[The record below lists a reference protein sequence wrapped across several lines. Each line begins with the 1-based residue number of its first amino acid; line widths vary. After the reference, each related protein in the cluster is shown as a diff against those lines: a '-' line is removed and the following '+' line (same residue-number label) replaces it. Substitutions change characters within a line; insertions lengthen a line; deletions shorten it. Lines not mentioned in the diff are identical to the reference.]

1 MNVLVLGEA
10 RSIHQQRIA
19 GALAA
24 RGHEIT
30 FVTFAPAL
38 LSGIEVIDLAEGSG
52 GVPFLRFIR
61 KVRRLRSL
69 IRDRSIDVVHAHYIS
84 VYGLLAALAGPVP
97 KILTLHGSDVLLA
110 QRTRYN
116 RAVMRFVAR
125 RINGFTSPAPHVT
138 DALLQLG
145 AEAGRIATFQY
156 GVDCRRFHPA
166 PGPRRGG
173 ESLKIISTR
182 RLERLYQVELLL
194 MALSRMACGTGLR
207 TVIAGDGAEAEPLA
221 RLAWSLQ
228 LEDEVAFTG
237 SLDEDGVA
245 GALREADLYVST
257 SPTDGAS
264 LSLLEA
270 MATGLLPI
278 APDIPANSEWIR
290 PGENGLL
297 YQPGSPDALAE
308 AITRGLHERALVEK
322 ARAENPSIIQERADF
337 DQGIQRLAEIL
348 ENAVE
353 GRGKR

>member
-38 LSGIEVIDLAEGSG
+38 LPGIEVIDLADGSG
-52 GVPFLRFIR
+52 SVPFLRFMR

-69 IRDRSIDVVHAHYIS
+69 IRDRRIDVLHAHYIS

-97 KILTLHGSDVLLA
+97 KILTVHGSDVLLA
-110 QRTRYN
+110 RRTRYN

-125 RINGFTSPAPHVT
+125 RMDGFTSPAPHVT
-138 DALLQLG
+138 EALFLLG

-156 GVDCRRFHPA
+156 GVDCRRFHPRLA
-166 PGPRRGG
+166 PRRGD
-173 ESLKIISTR
+173 ETLKIISTR
-182 RLERLYQVELLL
+182 SLEPLYRVELLL
-194 MALSRMACGTGLR
+194 MALSRMACGNRLR
-207 TVIAGDGAEAEPLA
+207 TVIAGEGAEAEPLA
-221 RLAWSLQ
+221 QLAWSLQ

-278 APDIPANSEWIR
+278 APDIPANREWIR
-290 PGENGLL
+290 HAENGLL
-297 YQPGSPDALAE
+297 YRPGSPDALAE
-308 AITRGLHERALVEK
+308 AIASGLHEGALREK
-322 ARAENPSIIQERADF
+322 ARTENPAIIRDRADF
-337 DQGIQRLAEIL
+337 GVGIRRLAEIL

-353 GRGKR
+353 GRGSR